1 MPLDAVVVSALCAE
15 LEDKI
20 VGGRIDKVQQP
31 ERDMLL
37 ISLRSKGENLRLLIN
52 TGTGSSRVQLTA
64 RSMENPAEPP
74 MFCMLMRKHLVGA
87 HILSISQPNYERM
100 LIMELDTHDELGFN
114 MKKQLIIELMGRNSN
129 VILVD
134 TDGRIID
141 CMRRMDFAGDALRR
155 LLPGMIY
162 RLPPAQSKITF
173 FTADMEQIRQSCKDA
188 DKTMPMDKWLLSCFA
203 GLSPLV
209 CREIAHRCSEDWDR
223 LPAFLEALQGSVIN
237 RELCPCLVNYEGKAT
252 DFSFMNIGQFGPG
265 GENIV
270 FDSFSQL
277 LDAFYSRRDSAE
289 SKRRRSHEL
298 MKTVRNMRDRLER
311 KLSGQ
316 REELKRTEGRE
327 DVRIQAELITANIYR
342 LKKGDREL
350 VCNNYYLED
359 SPEIRI
365 PLDGL
370 KTPQQNAT
378 AMYKS
383 YNKLKAARQHLTVL
397 IQDGEKQLDYL
408 NSVLD
413 QIQRAETEADL
424 SSIRRELIETG
435 YIKRAKN
442 AKPDRV
448 KAQQPHRYISDE
460 GFEILAGRSN
470 AQNDELTTKTARRTD
485 MWLHTQKVHGSHVII
500 RCEGEQP
507 GDLTLMQAASIAV
520 YHSQGRDGGKTA
532 VDYTMVRNVRKPS
545 GALPGKVIY
554 TDYKTIMAES
564 DEALVERL
572 KRK

>member
-20 VGGRIDKVQQP
+20 AGGRIDKVQQP

-37 ISLRSKGENLRLLIN
+37 VSLRSKGENLRLLICI
-52 TGTGSSRVQLTA
+52 GTGNSRVQLTT

-87 HILSISQPNYERM
+87 HILSVSQPNFERM
-100 LIMELDTHDELGFN
+100 LVLELDTHDELGFN
-114 MKKQLIIELMGRNSN
+114 IKKKLIIELMGRNSN
-129 VILVD
+129 AILVD
-134 TDGRIID
+134 ADGRIID

-162 RLPPAQSKITF
+162 RLPPAQSKTAF
-173 FTADMEQIRQSCKDA
+173 FSADEDELRHCCTTADRS
-188 DKTMPMDKWLLSCFA
+188 MPMDKWLLSCFA

-209 CREIAHRCSEDWDR
+209 CREISHRCGEDWNR
-223 LPAFLEALQGSVIN
+223 LPAFLEALQASVLK
-237 RELCPCLVNYEGKAT
+237 REFSPCLVTQEGRPL
-252 DFSFMNIGQFGPG
+252 DFSFMNMGQFGAG
-265 GENIV
+265 AENTV
-270 FDSFSQL
+270 YDSFSQL
-277 LDAFYSRRDSAE
+277 LDAFYAKRDSAE

-298 MKTVRNMRDRLER
+298 MKTVKNMRDRLER
-311 KLSGQ
+311 KLAGQ
-316 REELKRTEGRE
+316 REELRRTEGRE
-327 DVRIQAELITANIYR
+327 EVRIQAELITANIYR

-350 VCNNYYLED
+350 VCSNYYLED
-359 SPEIRI
+359 SPEIKI
-365 PLDGL
+365 PLDVL
-370 KTPQQNAT
+370 KTPQQNA
-378 AMYKS
+378 AVMYKT

-424 SSIRRELIETG
+424 AAIRRELTDTG

-442 AKPDRV
+442 SRPDKV
-448 KAQQPHRYISDE
+448 KARQPYRYISDE

-470 AQNDELTTKTARRTD
+470 AQNDELTTKIARRTD
-485 MWLHTQKVHGSHVII
+485 IWLHTQKVHGSHVII
-500 RCEGEQP
+500 HCEGEEP
-507 GDLTLMQAASIAV
+507 GELTLMQAASIAV

-554 TDYKTIMAES
+554 TEYKTLMAES
-564 DEALVERL
+564 DEALVERI
-572 KRK
+572 KQK

>member
-20 VGGRIDKVQQP
+20 AGGRIDKVQQP

-37 ISLRSKGENLRLLIN
+37 VSLRSKGENLRLLICI
-52 TGTGSSRVQLTA
+52 GTGNSRVQLTT

-87 HILSISQPNYERM
+87 HILSVSQPNFERM
-100 LIMELDTHDELGFN
+100 LVLELDTHDELGFN
-114 MKKQLIIELMGRNSN
+114 IKKKLIIELMGRNSN
-129 VILVD
+129 AILVD
-134 TDGRIID
+134 ADGRIID

-162 RLPPAQSKITF
+162 RQPPAQSKTAF
-173 FTADMEQIRQSCKDA
+173 FSADEDELRHCCTTADRS
-188 DKTMPMDKWLLSCFA
+188 MPMDKWLLSCFA

-209 CREIAHRCSEDWDR
+209 CREISHRCGEDWNR
-223 LPAFLEALQGSVIN
+223 LPAFLEALQASVLK
-237 RELCPCLVNYEGKAT
+237 REFSPCLVTQEGRPL
-252 DFSFMNIGQFGPG
+252 DFSFMNMGQFGAG
-265 GENIV
+265 AENTV
-270 FDSFSQL
+270 YDSFSQL
-277 LDAFYSRRDSAE
+277 LDAFYAKRDSAE
-289 SKRRRSHEL
+289 IMRRRTHEL
-298 MKTVRNMRDRLER
+298 MKTVKNMRDSLER
-311 KLSGQ
+311 KLAGQ
-316 REELKRTEGRE
+316 REELRRTEGRE
-327 DVRIQAELITANIYR
+327 EVRIQAELITANIYR

-350 VCNNYYLED
+350 VCSNYYLED
-359 SPEIRI
+359 SPEIKI
-365 PLDGL
+365 PLDVL
-370 KTPQQNAT
+370 KTPQQNAA
-378 AMYKS
+378 AMYKT

-424 SSIRRELIETG
+424 AAIRRELTDTG

-442 AKPDRV
+442 SKPDKV
-448 KAQQPHRYISDE
+448 KARQPYRYISDE

-470 AQNDELTTKTARRTD
+470 AQNDELTTKIARRTD
-485 MWLHTQKVHGSHVII
+485 IWLHTQKVHGSHVII
-500 RCEGEQP
+500 HCEGEEP
-507 GDLTLMQAASIAV
+507 GELTLMQAASIAV

-554 TDYKTIMAES
+554 TEYKTLMAES
-564 DEALVERL
+564 DEALVERI
-572 KRK
+572 KQK